1 VGPIVCAT
9 RGGEASR
16 RTQERAT
23 AMAKERG
30 TRLVFLY
37 VVDPSFAEGIDG
49 EMTETLIDELR
60 RLGRSLLRLAQLRAN
75 EQGKESDAAI
85 RKGPVLD
92 AIEDFIR
99 EVDASTLVVGSPR
112 GQEEPR
118 TFEADQLDEFTR
130 RIESATGA
138 QVVVVE

>member
-1 VGPIVCAT
+1 MGPIVCAT

-23 AMAKERG
+23 AMAKERD
-30 TRLVFLY
+30 TELIFLY
-37 VVDPSFAEGIDG
+37 VVDPTFAEGIDG

-60 RLGRSLLRLAQLRAN
+60 RLGRSLLRLAQLRAG

-85 RKGPVLD
+85 REGPLQD
-92 AIEDFIR
+92 TIENFIQ
-99 EVDASTLVVGSPR
+99 EVEANTLVVGSPR
-112 GQEEPR
+112 GHEEPQ
-118 TFEADQLDEFTR
+118 TFRADQLGKFTR